1 MKIKN
6 IKTERPI
13 VTKSLKINIILLS
26 STLLIV
32 FTTTY
37 LLTFFYFTY
46 LRGYTEVE
54 VIKYKKEISF
64 IKKYTKRL
72 HHIRHHYQD
81 YYKKER
87 KPSNLLFSEEVNY
100 KKKAKI
106 SFLFLGD
113 SWFEQLISYSSSR
126 AFVKNFFENKK
137 INYTNAGIS
146 SYSPT
151 LMAIQYKIIKN
162 EFKIDPDYI
171 VVYIDQ
177 TDFGDELCR
186 YKKNKYYSVDNN
198 ELIGVNP
205 DLIKIPKLIRIS
217 EISSSNNIKIIKDI
231 KIFNFFLNLKYQ
243 LIKNKILKLNNK
255 DKRFYGCSTEDI
267 LSYLR
272 SSSDEDLNYF
282 NASIKFF
289 LDQLNN
295 NQNVKKILLVSFPHR
310 NQLTSVK
317 NLDNTM
323 DYTLNISD
331 LIDSY
336 LEKKNSHKFYHLNFT
351 KLIESNQIMVSETS
365 FILKDQ
371 ASHLNEKAHL
381 NIFTKNIVEEIN
393 KLLE

>member
-32 FTTTY
+32 FATTY

-126 AFVKNFFENKK
+126 AFVKSFFENKK

-295 NQNVKKILLVSFPHR
+295 NQKVKKILLVSFPHR

-365 FILKDQ
+365 FIPKDQ
-371 ASHLNEKAHL
+371 TSHLNEKAHL

>member
-13 VTKSLKINIILLS
+13 VSKSLKINIILLS

-32 FTTTY
+32 LTATY

-243 LIKNKILKLNNK
+243 LIKNKILKLNKK
-255 DKRFYGCSTEDI
+255 DKRFYGCSAKQI
-267 LSYLR
+267 LSYLM

-295 NQNVKKILLVSFPHR
+295 NQKVKKILLVSFPHR

-317 NLDNTM
+317 NFDNTM

-336 LEKKNSHKFYHLNFT
+336 LEKKNSHKFHHLNFT
-351 KLIESNQIMVSETS
+351 KLIESNKIMVSETS
-365 FILKDQ
+365 FLQKDR